1 MWEHPIQNF
10 WVEMKLMDFTVQ
22 AFYQLDVGLLDRF
35 AEFLGSVFGSQMLSK
50 HAIDTVYMFL
60 MC

>member
-1 MWEHPIQNF
+1 
-10 WVEMKLMDFTVQ
+10 MKLMDFTVQ
-22 AFYQLDVGLLDRF
+22 AFYQLDVGLLDLF
-35 AEFLGSVFGSQMLSK
+35 AEFLGSVFGS